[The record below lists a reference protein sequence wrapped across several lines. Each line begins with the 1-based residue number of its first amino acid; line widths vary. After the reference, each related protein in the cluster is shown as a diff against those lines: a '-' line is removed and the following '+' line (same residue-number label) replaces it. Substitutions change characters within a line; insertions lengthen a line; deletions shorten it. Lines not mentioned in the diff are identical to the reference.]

1 MVPTRTSVRLAYK
14 PTGAKSC
21 QRGSFQIC
29 QERGYYSVT
38 FGQQS
43 SLLLHQET
51 GRDQKQCPKSR
62 GMQIMGGD
70 SAPQHSAFGPPL
82 DIDQGKFGGRF
93 SLPSQNYDMGIGTR
107 SNNFPPNIGSFQ
119 CNAYTGRIC
128 IEKNSQTSPVFFMGA
143 RPPSSGEGCSPL
155 QMGSPNLHFPPCS
168 PHSQDCEQGEGGKN
182 RSNSNL
188 SPLANSNVVAI
199 SSESAVEAPPPPPP
213 IQRDINPPLER
224 ANNSVPRA
232 SSGLS
237 YFRQNMTKS
246 MNPHELDSEV
256 LDFISNHLSSGSA
269 ACYGYAWNKFA
280 SYCSDLSIDPFTC
293 SPSTIVKYIHFNF
306 SSGAQYRTLNNIR
319 STISK
324 FHCGFSGTPA
334 GQHNL
339 VKKALKAAF
348 RLRPPLPKYKD
359 TFDIKPVLILT
370 KQFLETLNS

>member
-1 MVPTRTSVRLAYK
+1 MV
-14 PTGAKSC
+14 
-21 QRGSFQIC
+21 
-29 QERGYYSVT
+29 
-38 FGQQS
+38 
-43 SLLLHQET
+43 
-51 GRDQKQCPKSR
+51 
-62 GMQIMGGD
+62 
-70 SAPQHSAFGPPL
+70 AF
-82 DIDQGKFGGRF
+82 
-93 SLPSQNYDMGIGTR
+93 
-107 SNNFPPNIGSFQ
+107 
-119 CNAYTGRIC
+119 
-128 IEKNSQTSPVFFMGA
+128 
-143 RPPSSGEGCSPL
+143 
-155 QMGSPNLHFPPCS
+155 
-168 PHSQDCEQGEGGKN
+168 
-182 RSNSNL
+182 
-188 SPLANSNVVAI
+188 
-199 SSESAVEAPPPPPP
+199 SSESAVEAPPPPPA

-359 TFDIKPVLILT
+359 TFDIKPVLMLT
-370 KQFLETLNS
+370 KQIFGNNELLNLKNLTYKCLFLTAFTTLSRVSTVRSLGASVEFKENFCIVPLLSLEKHSRGM